1 MRVIGVAGLIGSGKS
16 TVMRALADCGA
27 ACYDC
32 DARAKFLMESSP
44 ELRAQIEAI
53 FGVRAYAHDRLD
65 REFLAS
71 LVFSDTKFKK
81 ALEGVVHPAVR
92 RDLQLWLSAQTAG
105 TVAVE
110 SAILIESGVGE
121 LVDEI
126 WVVDAPQDVRRDRV
140 IARDGLN
147 THQIESRMA
156 AQMSRHELLAH
167 ATHVIDN
174 GTQQAVEGKVMALF
188 SKK

>member
-1 MRVIGVAGLIGSGKS
+1 MIGSGKS
-16 TVMRALADCGA
+16 TVMRALAACGA

-32 DARAKFLMESSP
+32 DARAKFLMENSP
-44 ELRAQIEAI
+44 ELRAAIEAV
-53 FGVRAYAHDRLD
+53 FGERAYVDGHLD
-65 REFLAS
+65 RAFLAS
-71 LVFSDTKFKK
+71 LIFSDTELKK

-92 RDLQLWLSAQTAG
+92 RDLQAWISAQTAG

-110 SAILIESGVGE
+110 SAILVESGVGE

-126 WVVDAPQDVRRDRV
+126 WVVDAPQGVRRDRV
-140 IARDGLN
+140 MARDGLN
-147 THQIESRMA
+147 SHQIKSRMA
-156 AQMSRHELLAH
+156 AQMSRDELLAH

-174 GTQQAVEGKVMALF
+174 GEQEAVEGKVMALF